1 MKHLVWVWLVA
12 AVAAWW
18 VFLGTSDGDPTE
30 VAAALFGSV
39 LGSPWLPI
47 WLLLAYLLRGLVLLP
62 ASVLA
67 LVSGFALGP
76 WWGATV
82 SLVGIVLT
90 SVAVYT
96 LAVALRSQ
104 PAVARVAARVPEK
117 HVSRLQSRT
126 FEATILV
133 RLLAVPGD
141 AVNVAAGALR
151 VPLLPFLAATVLGGA
166 PGLLAF
172 TWAAASIEGDLAS
185 ASVTLDARWLAASA
199 AMALVGVAFA
209 LRARKRER

>member
-1 MKHLVWVWLVA
+1 MKHLVWLWPVA

-18 VFLGTSDGDPTE
+18 VFLGRSDGDPAE
-30 VAAALFGSV
+30 AAAVLFGGV
-39 LGSPWLPI
+39 LGSPWLPV

-76 WWGATV
+76 WWGAAV
-82 SLVGIVLT
+82 SLLGIVLT
-90 SVAVYT
+90 SAVVYA
-96 LAVALRSQ
+96 LAAVLQRQ
-104 PAVARVAARVPEK
+104 PAVARLAARVPAK
-117 HVSRLQSRT
+117 HASRLQSRT
-126 FEATILV
+126 FEATLLV

-172 TWAAASIEGDLAS
+172 TWAAASIEGDLAT
-185 ASVTLDARWLAASA
+185 ASVALDARWLAASA
-199 AMALVGVAFA
+199 AMALVGIMFA
-209 LRARKRER
+209 LRARRRER